1 MLNIDINGERYITNG
16 TTDEMDR
23 ADFGDIIR
31 EHMGFEAY
39 KEYKDILW
47 DLENPCGDDY
57 EQIADE
63 YRGMLLDTMNELESV
78 IEGLVGKRLLGTND
92 TAKLTKDLRRIHGY
106 IYNNL

>member
-23 ADFGDIIR
+23 EDFGDIIR
-31 EHMGFEAY
+31 NHMGMEAY

-63 YRGMLLDTMNELESV
+63 YRGMLIDTMNDLESV
-78 IEGLVGKRLLGTND
+78 LNDISGKKLLGSND
-92 TAKLTKDLRRIHGY
+92 LKQVLTVIDRVYKN
-106 IYNNL
+106 IYNNM